1 MSGAYVADRLSPI
14 SALVNFTL
22 ETTGVAFKAYFKRTA
37 FVMLIPAI
45 LTGVLYYLLSLKF
58 PSAIS
63 TQEIENYKIVLSRA
77 FTISPF
83 YFFIPIMVLWASFKG
98 MKSMHV
104 LSLGIGMSSLVT
116 LLVQKDGLVSLVK
129 YMMFGFSSG
138 SDSSFLRSLEIGGAM
153 AMIEVVIIIM
163 AGISMS
169 TLFEKCGFIQP
180 IIDLVERNSHTVRR
194 ATLNT
199 GILSTLLNALTCD
212 QTVGILVPGK
222 YLKTMFHK
230 HKLDDIEL
238 AQVIANTGTN
248 LAPLMPWN
256 VNAIIVLAIT
266 GVSALE
272 YAPFTFLN
280 LLTLPFVIWMVNREI
295 GRAHV

>member
-1 MSGAYVADRLSPI
+1 
-14 SALVNFTL
+14 
-22 ETTGVAFKAYFKRTA
+22 
-37 FVMLIPAI
+37 
-45 LTGVLYYLLSLKF
+45 
-58 PSAIS
+58 
-63 TQEIENYKIVLSRA
+63 
-77 FTISPF
+77 
-83 YFFIPIMVLWASFKG
+83 
-98 MKSMHV
+98 
-104 LSLGIGMSSLVT
+104 
-116 LLVQKDGLVSLVK
+116 
-129 YMMFGFSSG
+129 
-138 SDSSFLRSLEIGGAM
+138 
-153 AMIEVVIIIM
+153 
-163 AGISMS
+163 MS

-280 LLTLPFVIWMVNREI
+280 LLTLPFVIWMVNR
-295 GRAHV
+295 VDS